1 MARDQANELELLT
14 ASVTGRGGDEPP
26 KRADQFLAK
35 RQRRVAYGLL
45 GPGAIYLALA
55 FIVPLFLVVYTSLES
70 GGLLSGGYSFT
81 WAFDNYSEAFTQY
94 RGFYAKS
101 LVYSGLATL
110 LCILLAYPMAYWIA
124 FYAGKWKTTL
134 FFLILVPFFVS
145 FVIRTVQWKFLLAD
159 DGLIFGPL
167 KSIGLLPDS
176 FQVLATPIA
185 VVAGITYNFL
195 PFTFLPLYVAL
206 ERIDTRLI
214 EAAKDLYASRF
225 QAFRKVVL
233 PLSFPGL
240 FAALDPHV
248 RAGDG
253 RLRELERARLERDD
267 DDRPNH
273 PDQVPHRGRLP
284 RGGGAVRDPH
294 GRDARHR
301 GGLRQGARHRG
312 LDAGGGRRMS
322 VATVDKAPVTD
333 RPPIRVKRKR
343 WTSYILPVFT
353 VAMIA
358 YLASPIFV
366 MIVFS
371 FNVLKGQ
378 ERQVAHFTCCT
389 LDWWQDLF
397 GSKG

>member
-14 ASVTGRGGDEPP
+14 ATVTGRSGDEPP

-81 WAFDNYSEAFTQY
+81 WAFDNYGEALSQY
-94 RGFYAKS
+94 RSFYAKS

-110 LCILLAYPMAYWIA
+110 LCILLGYPMAYWIA

-206 ERIDTRLI
+206 ERIDTRLV

-240 FAALDPHV
+240 FAALILTFVP
-248 RAGDG
+248 ATGDYVNSSVLG
-253 RLRELERARLERDD
+253 SNKTTMIGQIIQTKFLTEADYPEAAALSVILMVGMLVIAVAYARVLGTEDST
-267 DDRPNH
+267 
-273 PDQVPHRGRLP
+273 LAAA
-284 RGGGAVRDPH
+284 AV
-294 GRDARHR
+294 
-301 GGLRQGARHRG
+301 
-312 LDAGGGRRMS
+312 
-322 VATVDKAPVTD
+322 
-333 RPPIRVKRKR
+333 
-343 WTSYILPVFT
+343 
-353 VAMIA
+353 
-358 YLASPIFV
+358 
-366 MIVFS
+366 
-371 FNVLKGQ
+371 
-378 ERQVAHFTCCT
+378 
-389 LDWWQDLF
+389 
-397 GSKG
+397 